1 LNLWLETEVDA
12 FIEKWRQHRDTAPP
26 DPLAAQRVANMLAAR
41 QAKKAARPPARPAST
56 VTVQRRNRRE

>member
-1 LNLWLETEVDA
+1 LWLETEVDA

-41 QAKKAARPPARPAST
+41 QAKKAARPAST